1 MGRKKTTKNP
11 TAAKPGTTSKPERT
25 PEVAASETDTSPN
38 AALAVLREAGHKL
51 DQHPHTLTTWSGPI
65 PRGIETVRELVMCT
79 TLKIRDK
86 RGHLLR
92 LRLNRA
98 QRDLEKTSGKRN
110 IVLKARQLGVT
121 TYVAAR
127 FFVSCIT
134 REGTLSVQV
143 AHDQRSAE
151 EIFRIVHRLLENL
164 PESLRQGALV
174 TSRAN
179 VRQIVFPMLDSEYRV
194 ETAAD
199 PNAGRGLTIH
209 NLHCSEVARWPR
221 DVSETLAS
229 LRAAVPPDGEIFLES
244 TPNGAGGT
252 FYDEWQR
259 APQTGYVRHFYPW
272 WWDPNYRRK
281 LEIVDFSDQE
291 RELMHKHNLDPG
303 QIAFRREMRANF
315 GNRAPEEYAED
326 PESCF
331 LASGDC
337 VFDCDILDE
346 RLKQPPVMSEA
357 SDNGKLLTFF
367 PPMEAGNGVTPKQ
380 YIIGVDPAGGGCDG
394 DYACAQ
400 VIERSTGLQCAELR
414 GHFTPQEL
422 AARVAVLGRKY
433 NQALVAVE
441 RNNHGHA
448 VIAHLAMSAGYQ
460 NLYPGGAP
468 PGWLTTAASRP
479 RMLENFAA
487 VLSSASFLFLS
498 PRLLQEC
505 RTFIRHRDGTSAA
518 AGGAHDDTVMAMAIA
533 LAVRAEVVV
542 RPPQSMR
549 ECNFAILQTAS

>member
-1 MGRKKTTKNP
+1 MGRKQTTKRKNATEP
-11 TAAKPGTTSKPERT
+11 KAATSTPGKTPPAPPVEAPVKDPELSHAEAL
-25 PEVAASETDTSPN
+25 EVLKECGDN
-38 AALAVLREAGHKL
+38 L
-51 DQHPHTLTTWSGPI
+51 DQHPQTLTSWCGPI
-65 PRGIETVRELVMCT
+65 PRGIATVRELVMHT
-79 TLKIRDK
+79 MLKIRDK

-92 LRLNRA
+92 LHLNRA

-272 WWDPNYRRK
+272 WWDPNYRREV
-281 LEIVDFSDQE
+281 EIVEFSEQE
-291 RELMHKHNLDPG
+291 RELMHKHNLDPA

-331 LASGDC
+331 LASGD
-337 VFDCDILDE
+337 
-346 RLKQPPVMSEA
+346 
-357 SDNGKLLTFF
+357 G
-367 PPMEAGNGVTPKQ
+367 
-380 YIIGVDPAGGGCDG
+380 GVDRQRQTAHVLPARRGRQRRHSQAIHHWRGSGRWRLRWRLCLCPGHRALHRSAVRRAARTFHAAGVGGSGRGSGPQIQPGTGGRGTQQSWTRRDR
-394 DYACAQ
+394 APRH
-400 VIERSTGLQCAELR
+400 ERRLSELISRWWPARMAHHCGFASSHVGELR
-414 GHFTPQEL
+414 
-422 AARVAVLGRKY
+422 RR
-433 NQALVAVE
+433 AVE
-441 RNNHGHA
+441 C
-448 VIAHLAMSAGYQ
+448 VVPLPQ
-460 NLYPGGAP
+460 P
-468 PGWLTTAASRP
+468 
-479 RMLENFAA
+479 AA
-487 VLSSASFLFLS
+487 VAGMSHLHPPSG
-498 PRLLQEC
+498 
-505 RTFIRHRDGTSAA
+505 RHFGRCWR
-518 AGGAHDDTVMAMAIA
+518 
-533 LAVRAEVVV
+533 RA
-542 RPPQSMR
+542 
-549 ECNFAILQTAS
+549 

>member
-1 MGRKKTTKNP
+1 M
-11 TAAKPGTTSKPERT
+11 
-25 PEVAASETDTSPN
+25 
-38 AALAVLREAGHKL
+38 
-51 DQHPHTLTTWSGPI
+51 GPI
-65 PRGIETVRELVMCT
+65 PSWTETVRELVMYAM
-79 TLKIRDK
+79 LKIRDK
-86 RGHLLR
+86 HGHLRR

-179 VRQIVFPMLDSEYRV
+179 VRQIVFPTLDSEYRV

-229 LRAAVPPDGEIFLES
+229 LRAAVPPEGEIFLES

-281 LEIVDFSDQE
+281 VEIVEFTDQE
-291 RELMHKHNLDPG
+291 RELMRKHNLDAG

-326 PESCF
+326 AESCF

-346 RLKQPPVMSEA
+346 RLKQPPVMSRRQRQRETA
-357 SDNGKLLTFF
+357 HIF
-367 PPMEAGNGVTPKQ
+367 
-380 YIIGVDPAGGGCDG
+380 PAGRW
-394 DYACAQ
+394 
-400 VIERSTGLQCAELR
+400 VRSQGVHHWRGSGRRRLR
-414 GHFTPQEL
+414 RRLRLRSGH
-422 AARVAVLGRKY
+422 R
-433 NQALVAVE
+433 ALN
-441 RNNHGHA
+441 R
-448 VIAHLAMSAGYQ
+448 
-460 NLYPGGAP
+460 
-468 PGWLTTAASRP
+468 
-479 RMLENFAA
+479 F
-487 VLSSASFLFLS
+487 
-498 PRLLQEC
+498 
-505 RTFIRHRDGTSAA
+505 
-518 AGGAHDDTVMAMAIA
+518 
-533 LAVRAEVVV
+533 AVR
-542 RPPQSMR
+542 
-549 ECNFAILQTAS
+549 